1 MKEQD
6 KEEECIEF
14 VHIFNKEFEHD
25 EPGMSQEVLCM
36 YDHLCELLK
45 YFETPSALKFLK
57 SNEARKENSKAR
69 SLVESGLG
77 WAKEMKEE
85 DLAIVI
91 YAAII
96 LGGTTL
102 AIYLKVMED

>member
-1 MKEQD
+1 
-6 KEEECIEF
+6 
-14 VHIFNKEFEHD
+14 
-25 EPGMSQEVLCM
+25 M
-36 YDHLCELLK
+36 YDHLCELQK

-57 SNEARKENSKAR
+57 SNDSRKQNSKAR
-69 SLVESGLG
+69 SLVESGLA

-85 DLAIVI
+85 DLSCVI

-102 AIYLKVMED
+102 DIYLKVMED